1 MTELIESWR
10 LEVHDRFYK
19 KLASLP
25 KGERERILAA
35 LVKMQHNPFEMN
47 LKPLRGRTDWRLR
60 VGGWRILLRVD
71 LSAKVMIAY
80 ELGAR
85 GDVYK

>member
-25 KGERERILAA
+25 KGERQRILAA
-35 LVKMQHNPFEMN
+35 LVKLQHNPFEMN
-47 LKPLRGRTDWRLR
+47 LKP
-60 VGGWRILLRVD
+60 
-71 LSAKVMIAY
+71 
-80 ELGAR
+80 
-85 GDVYK
+85 